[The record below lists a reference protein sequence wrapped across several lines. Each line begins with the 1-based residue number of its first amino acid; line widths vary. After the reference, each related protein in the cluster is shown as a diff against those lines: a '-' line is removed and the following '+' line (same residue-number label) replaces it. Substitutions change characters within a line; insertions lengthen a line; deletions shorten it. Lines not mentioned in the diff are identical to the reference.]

1 MHQTYRK
8 AAHALL
14 KARHKALQDE
24 EKDDIE
30 EFRLE
35 LAQLGIVVRDEG
47 TRQYWRKAETYPPK
61 IQLGE
66 GL

>member
-1 MHQTYRK
+1 NNWGAVH
-8 AAHALL
+8 
-14 KARHKALQDE
+14 
-24 EKDDIE
+24 E